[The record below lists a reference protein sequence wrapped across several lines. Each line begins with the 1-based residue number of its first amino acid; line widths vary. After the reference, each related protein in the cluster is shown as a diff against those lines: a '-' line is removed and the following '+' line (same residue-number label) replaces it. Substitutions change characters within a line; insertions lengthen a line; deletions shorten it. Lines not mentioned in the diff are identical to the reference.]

1 MTLLKQ
7 FWTADAEPEGKT
19 VSQLLYEIRKDDADG
34 QIYDAVDKSDL
45 EAFAGEFLED
55 AMFDALI
62 TPYSKLERKM
72 NIMLSVMKTAAQ
84 EVKPTGVLISKPFKK
99 YNSVQVGVVFT
110 LSDEQTITVFF
121 HNPDTTPTKLAPTDD
136 LVSWKW
142 MLNKKDVTIIVAPEH
157 GKDLNVRE
165 VARRLMKI
173 AEKNSAAFLR
183 QNANLKARKEQ
194 IEKDAKEVEELEK
207 QLAEILD
214 EIKFLT
220 EDNAQ
225 RRENIKVLTE
235 KVEAEKAAQEKAE
248 QERLAA
254 EKAAAEKAAA
264 EKAEA
269 EKKAA
274 EEKAK
279 AEEDAKKA
287 AEEEAKKAEEATEKP
302 EYPKYAV
309 LACDLIEETTKK
321 VDPNIEEYF
330 GITYGGSFE
339 SYLKE
344 NGFAEDGGI
353 GKFEITQ
360 KFIDLYKEKGAS
372 GFPPF
377 TTRYDNSE
385 GHTLAEVKQ
394 YKNLWIDAVADH
406 FGITSDKQKKTP
418 APEPAKDEPKENPD
432 AQFLKGI
439 IDGSIDANEQENM
452 DRLEKIAEAHDSE
465 SDPLMPLLNEALN
478 TLATQTVGKATS
490 VLAA

>member
-19 VSQLLYEIRKDDADG
+19 VSQLLYEIRKDDAEG

-207 QLAEILD
+207 QLAGILD

-254 EKAAAEKAAA
+254 EKAAAEKA
-264 EKAEA
+264 EA

-279 AEEDAKKA
+279 AEEEAKKA
-287 AEEEAKKAEEATEKP
+287 AEEEAKKAGEAEK
-302 EYPKYAV
+302 
-309 LACDLIEETTKK
+309 TKEA
-321 VDPNIEEYF
+321 DS
-330 GITYGGSFE
+330 GMS
-339 SYLKE
+339 
-344 NGFAEDGGI
+344 EDE
-353 GKFEITQ
+353 KF
-360 KFIDLYKEKGAS
+360 L
-372 GFPPF
+372 
-377 TTRYDNSE
+377 R
-385 GHTLAEVKQ
+385 
-394 YKNLWIDAVADH
+394 
-406 FGITSDKQKKTP
+406 
-418 APEPAKDEPKENPD
+418 
-432 AQFLKGI
+432 GI
-439 IDGSIDANEQENM
+439 IDGSIDANAPENM
-452 DRLEKIAEAHDSE
+452 DKLEKIAEAHDSE
-465 SDPLMPLLNEALN
+465 SDPLMPLLNDALN
-478 TLATQTVGKATS
+478 ALATQTVGKATS

>member
-55 AMFDALI
+55 AMFDALM

-207 QLAEILD
+207 QLAGILD

-279 AEEDAKKA
+279 AEEEAKKA
-287 AEEEAKKAEEATEKP
+287 AEEEAKKDEEAAKKAEAEK
-302 EYPKYAV
+302 
-309 LACDLIEETTKK
+309 TKEA
-321 VDPNIEEYF
+321 DS
-330 GITYGGSFE
+330 GMS
-339 SYLKE
+339 
-344 NGFAEDGGI
+344 EDE
-353 GKFEITQ
+353 KF
-360 KFIDLYKEKGAS
+360 L
-372 GFPPF
+372 
-377 TTRYDNSE
+377 R
-385 GHTLAEVKQ
+385 
-394 YKNLWIDAVADH
+394 
-406 FGITSDKQKKTP
+406 
-418 APEPAKDEPKENPD
+418 
-432 AQFLKGI
+432 GI
-439 IDGSIDANEQENM
+439 IDGSIDANAPENM
-452 DRLEKIAEAHDSE
+452 DKLEKIAEAHDSVT
-465 SDPLMPLLNEALN
+465 DPLMSMLEEALN
-478 TLATQTVGKATS
+478 VLASATVNNATN

>member
-1 MTLLKQ
+1 MALLKQ
-7 FWTADAEPEGKT
+7 FWTADAVPENKSLT
-19 VSQLLYEIRKDDADG
+19 QLLYEIRKDDADG
-34 QIYDAVDKSDL
+34 QIYDAVEMSDI
-45 EAFAGEFLED
+45 EAFAGEFVEQPI
-55 AMFDALI
+55 FDALI
-62 TPYSKLERKM
+62 TPFSKLERKM
-72 NIMLSVMKTAAQ
+72 NIMLSVMKSAAQ
-84 EVKPTGVLISKPFKK
+84 EVKPTSVTISKPFKK

-207 QLAEILD
+207 QLAGILD

-254 EKAAAEKAAA
+254 EKAAAEKAAQEKAEQERLAA
-264 EKAEA
+264 EKAAAEKAVA

-279 AEEDAKKA
+279 AEAEAAKKA
-287 AEEEAKKAEEATEKP
+287 AEEKAKAEEEAKKAAEEAAKKAEAEK
-302 EYPKYAV
+302 
-309 LACDLIEETTKK
+309 TKEA
-321 VDPNIEEYF
+321 DS
-330 GITYGGSFE
+330 GMS
-339 SYLKE
+339 
-344 NGFAEDGGI
+344 EDE
-353 GKFEITQ
+353 KF
-360 KFIDLYKEKGAS
+360 L
-372 GFPPF
+372 
-377 TTRYDNSE
+377 R
-385 GHTLAEVKQ
+385 
-394 YKNLWIDAVADH
+394 
-406 FGITSDKQKKTP
+406 
-418 APEPAKDEPKENPD
+418 
-432 AQFLKGI
+432 GI
-439 IDGSIDANEQENM
+439 IDGSIDANEQGNM

-465 SDPLMPLLNEALN
+465 SDPLMPLLNDALN
-478 TLATQTVGKATS
+478 ALATQTVGKATS

>member
-1 MTLLKQ
+1 MALLKQ
-7 FWTADAEPEGKT
+7 FWTADAVPENKSLT
-19 VSQLLYEIRKDDADG
+19 QLLYEIRKDDADG
-34 QIYDAVDKSDL
+34 QIYDAVEMSDI
-45 EAFAGEFLED
+45 EAFAGEFVEQPI
-55 AMFDALI
+55 FDALI
-62 TPYSKLERKM
+62 TPFSKLERKM
-72 NIMLSVMKTAAQ
+72 NIMLSVMKSAAQ
-84 EVKPTGVLISKPFKK
+84 EVKPTSVTISKPFKK

-207 QLAEILD
+207 QLAGILD

-254 EKAAAEKAAA
+254 EKAAAEKAV
-264 EKAEA
+264 A

-279 AEEDAKKA
+279 AEAEAAKKA
-287 AEEEAKKAEEATEKP
+287 AEEKAKAEEEAKKAAEEAAKKAEAEK
-302 EYPKYAV
+302 
-309 LACDLIEETTKK
+309 TKEA
-321 VDPNIEEYF
+321 DS
-330 GITYGGSFE
+330 GMS
-339 SYLKE
+339 
-344 NGFAEDGGI
+344 EDE
-353 GKFEITQ
+353 KF
-360 KFIDLYKEKGAS
+360 L
-372 GFPPF
+372 
-377 TTRYDNSE
+377 R
-385 GHTLAEVKQ
+385 
-394 YKNLWIDAVADH
+394 
-406 FGITSDKQKKTP
+406 
-418 APEPAKDEPKENPD
+418 
-432 AQFLKGI
+432 GI
-439 IDGSIDANEQENM
+439 IDGSIDANEQGNM

-465 SDPLMPLLNEALN
+465 SDPLMPLLNDALN
-478 TLATQTVGKATS
+478 ALATQTVGKATS

>member
-1 MTLLKQ
+1 MALLKQ
-7 FWTADAEPEGKT
+7 FWTADAVPENKNLT
-19 VSQLLYEIRKDDADG
+19 QLLYEIRKDDPDG
-34 QIYDAVDKSDL
+34 QIYDAVEMSDI
-45 EAFAGEFLED
+45 EAFAGEFVD
-55 AMFDALI
+55 QPMFDALI

-72 NIMLSVMKTAAQ
+72 NIMLSVMKSAAQ
-84 EVKPTGVLISKPFKK
+84 EVKPTSVTISKPFKK

-142 MLNKKDVTIIVAPEH
+142 MLNKKDVTIIVALEH

-194 IEKDAKEVEELEK
+194 MEKDAKEVEELEK
-207 QLAEILD
+207 QLAGILD

-248 QERLAA
+248 KERLAA

-264 EKAEA
+264 EK
-269 EKKAA
+269 KAA

-279 AEEDAKKA
+279 AETEAAKKA
-287 AEEEAKKAEEATEKP
+287 AEEAAKKAEAEKTKEADSGMSEDEK
-302 EYPKYAV
+302 
-309 LACDLIEETTKK
+309 
-321 VDPNIEEYF
+321 
-330 GITYGGSFE
+330 
-339 SYLKE
+339 
-344 NGFAEDGGI
+344 
-353 GKFEITQ
+353 
-360 KFIDLYKEKGAS
+360 
-372 GFPPF
+372 
-377 TTRYDNSE
+377 
-385 GHTLAEVKQ
+385 
-394 YKNLWIDAVADH
+394 
-406 FGITSDKQKKTP
+406 
-418 APEPAKDEPKENPD
+418 
-432 AQFLKGI
+432 FLRGI
-439 IDGSIDANEQENM
+439 IDGSIDANEQGNM

-465 SDPLMPLLNEALN
+465 SDPLMPLLNDALN
-478 TLATQTVGKATS
+478 VLATQTVNKATS

>member
-55 AMFDALI
+55 AMFDALM

-207 QLAEILD
+207 QLAGILD

-248 QERLAA
+248 QERMAA

-264 EKAEA
+264 EKA
-269 EKKAA
+269 K
-274 EEKAK
+274 
-279 AEEDAKKA
+279 
-287 AEEEAKKAEEATEKP
+287 AEEEAKRAAEEQAKKAGEATEKP

-344 NGFAEDGGI
+344 NGFAEHVPI

-360 KFIDLYKEKGAS
+360 TFIDLYKEKGAS
-372 GFPPF
+372 GFPRF

-394 YKNLWIDAVADH
+394 YKNLWIDAVAKH

-418 APEPAKDEPKENPD
+418 TPEPEPANEEPKENPD

-478 TLATQTVGKATS
+478 ALATQTVGKATS

>member
-1 MTLLKQ
+1 MALVKQ
-7 FWTADAEPEGKT
+7 FWTADAVPENKT
-19 VSQLLYEIRKDDADG
+19 LTQLLYEIRKDDPDG
-34 QIYDAVDKSDL
+34 QIYDAVEMSDI
-45 EAFAGEFLED
+45 EAFAGEFVD
-55 AMFDALI
+55 QPMFDALI

-72 NIMLSVMKTAAQ
+72 NIMLSVMKSAAQ
-84 EVKPTGVLISKPFKK
+84 EVKPTSVTISKPFKK

-194 IEKDAKEVEELEK
+194 MEKDAKEVEELEK
-207 QLAEILD
+207 QLAGILD

-264 EKAEA
+264 EK
-269 EKKAA
+269 KAA

-279 AEEDAKKA
+279 AEAEAAKKA
-287 AEEEAKKAEEATEKP
+287 GEAAEKP
-302 EYPKYAV
+302 KPRYSD
-309 LACDLIEETTKK
+309 LACDLVEETTRK
-321 VDPNIEEYF
+321 VDPNVEEYF

-339 SYLKE
+339 SYLME
-344 NGFAEDGGI
+344 NGFAVDGGI

-372 GFPPF
+372 GFPRF

-385 GHTLAEVKQ
+385 GHDLSEVKQ
-394 YKNLWIDAVADH
+394 YKNLWIDAVAEH
-406 FGITSDKQKKTP
+406 FGITSDKQKKTR

-432 AQFLKGI
+432 ALFLKGI
-439 IDGSIDANEQENM
+439 VDGSIDANEQKNM

-465 SDPLMPLLNEALN
+465 SDPLMPLLNDALN
-478 TLATQTVGKATS
+478 ALATQTVGKATS

>member
-207 QLAEILD
+207 QLAGILD

-264 EKAEA
+264 EKAAAEKAEA

-279 AEEDAKKA
+279 AEEEAKKA
-287 AEEEAKKAEEATEKP
+287 AEEEAKKAGEAEK
-302 EYPKYAV
+302 
-309 LACDLIEETTKK
+309 TKEA
-321 VDPNIEEYF
+321 DS
-330 GITYGGSFE
+330 GMS
-339 SYLKE
+339 
-344 NGFAEDGGI
+344 EDE
-353 GKFEITQ
+353 KF
-360 KFIDLYKEKGAS
+360 L
-372 GFPPF
+372 
-377 TTRYDNSE
+377 
-385 GHTLAEVKQ
+385 H
-394 YKNLWIDAVADH
+394 
-406 FGITSDKQKKTP
+406 
-418 APEPAKDEPKENPD
+418 
-432 AQFLKGI
+432 GI
-439 IDGSIDANEQENM
+439 IDGSIDANAPENM
-452 DRLEKIAEAHDSE
+452 DKLEKIAEAHDSE
-465 SDPLMPLLNEALN
+465 SDPLMPLLNDALN
-478 TLATQTVGKATS
+478 ALATQTVGKATS